1 MHRERFP
8 HSLFFYSE
16 RFRTTFSFDDQI
28 SEFLNW
34 EALQFRQRLWS
45 SSSPIIK
52 SPSSR
57 SDGKAKDSIFY
68 SYKKHI
74 NIFVAILDEED
85 ATRHGFWMNT
95 QNFTTTPQLHK
106 HKESTGSLVN
116 FQGADGVD
124 PNELLVHDCDVLI
137 PCALGGVLNRNVGGF
152 PTFPFILSNF
162 PLLQSEEEGI
172 FCVTKIRGIS
182 SANWTVPSSGVKCDV
197 VPGRL
202 NQISILVQRE
212 EVYYGQC
219 SEICGTNHAFTPIV
233 VEAVPRKDYGSQV
246 SNQLIS
252 GFKAKVQRIL
262 TVGFSPEP
270 REG

>member
-57 SDGKAKDSIFY
+57 RSSAPS
-68 SYKKHI
+68 
-74 NIFVAILDEED
+74 
-85 ATRHGFWMNT
+85 TRNDDK
-95 QNFTTTPQLHK
+95 LHK

-137 PCALGGVLNRNVGGF
+137 PCALGGVLNSLLRMFPIQVEQKGSYPVGLEF
-152 PTFPFILSNF
+152 ANSLHLMNETT
-162 PLLQSEEEGI
+162 QS
-172 FCVTKIRGIS
+172 
-182 SANWTVPSSGVKCDV
+182 VKCDV

-233 VEAVPRKDYGSQV
+233 VEAVPRKDYGSQAFHRNLEKDELLESWAWPSKPAGAFTQGRV
-246 SNQLIS
+246 KLCLLITIKQAH
-252 GFKAKVQRIL
+252 GLNKLGGTLIQKEELLARAI
-262 TVGFSPEP
+262 
-270 REG
+270 